1 MQVWFFF
8 FSPRRLWTQW
18 ISVSHLGTLRSSVRA
33 AATGYCKEVAME
45 PTGKEQCFFFSTLLL
60 PKDPE
65 EFALNISEAYFK
77 NERLQLPSSL
87 FLSPTK
93 VKIEQ
98 DTMK

>member
-1 MQVWFFF
+1 M
-8 FSPRRLWTQW
+8 L
-18 ISVSHLGTLRSSVRA
+18 
-33 AATGYCKEVAME
+33 
-45 PTGKEQCFFFSTLLL
+45 FFSTLLL